1 MCHRLPTLINIRI
14 NACLNELVQFG
25 RCNFET
31 RMGMYDT
38 NDDAEADAVR
48 EAVCSFGKWGD
59 TNPGRVL

>member
-1 MCHRLPTLINIRI
+1 M
-14 NACLNELVQFG
+14 QFG

-48 EAVCSFGKWGD
+48 DAVCSFGKWGD
-59 TNPGRVL
+59 TNLGRVL